1 VARLLRYLS
10 FIPLY
15 EQVNSQDL
23 TSASRVSE
31 RTHTH
36 GAIAL
41 SLLILAFVILFFLP
55 VRELIRDWQIDSN
68 YQHGFLIPIISVYL
82 IWQKRNKLWQI
93 SFQPAFAKGFITLLF
108 SMLLFIVGTAGA
120 EWFLSRIAMLI
131 CLIGLVIYFGG
142 MALFRQLWF
151 PLLFL
156 GFMIPMP
163 YVIYYRLTFPL
174 QQLASFSAF
183 QAMQVFGIPG
193 LREGNILYFAGYS
206 LEVVEAC
213 SGLRSMMV
221 LMALAALV
229 AHLAP
234 LSNPLRW
241 LLFAAAVPIAI
252 VANVF
257 RLIIIAALGIFW
269 SAEVAK
275 GFMHEG
281 SGILVFI
288 CGLFLLL
295 VLAGILQW
303 FNFRKRTG
311 LSSV

>member
-1 VARLLRYLS
+1 MHGMTTIIQPPKSKIQNRPGAWLPIILLVA
-10 FIPLY
+10 
-15 EQVNSQDL
+15 
-23 TSASRVSE
+23 
-31 RTHTH
+31 
-36 GAIAL
+36 
-41 SLLILAFVILFFLP
+41 AFVILFFP
-55 VRELIRDWQIDSN
+55 AIRELFIDWSIDPN
-68 YQHGFLIPIISVYL
+68 YQHGFLIPIVSAYL
-82 IWQKRNKLWQI
+82 IWQKREKLRQA
-93 SFQPAFAKGFITLLF
+93 SFQPAFAKGFIAILF

-120 EWFLSRIAMLI
+120 EWFLSRVAMLI
-131 CLIGLVIYFGG
+131 GLIGLVIYFGG
-142 MALFRQLWF
+142 TLLFRQLWF

-156 GFMIPMP
+156 GFMIPIP

-193 LREGNILYFAGYS
+193 LREGNIMHFAGYS

-234 LSNPLRW
+234 LSNSLRW

-269 SAEVAK
+269 SAEVAM

-281 SGILVFI
+281 SGMVVFI

-295 VLAGILQW
+295 ALAGVLQW
-303 FNFRKRTG
+303 FNSRGNTG

>member
-1 VARLLRYLS
+1 MLRHIVPAIQDSKSKVKNRTWLPIILLVA
-10 FIPLY
+10 
-15 EQVNSQDL
+15 
-23 TSASRVSE
+23 
-31 RTHTH
+31 
-36 GAIAL
+36 
-41 SLLILAFVILFFLP
+41 AFVILFFP
-55 VRELIRDWQIDSN
+55 AIRELFIDWSIDPN
-68 YQHGFLIPIISVYL
+68 YQHGFLIPIVSAYL
-82 IWQKRNKLWQI
+82 IWQKREKLRQLT
-93 SFQPAFAKGFITLLF
+93 FRPAFAKGFIALLL

-131 CLIGLVIYFGG
+131 CLVGLVIYFGG
-142 MALFRQLWF
+142 TALFRQLWF

-156 GFMIPMP
+156 GFMIPLP

-183 QAMQVFGIPG
+183 QAMQVIGIPG
-193 LREGNILYFAGYS
+193 LREGNILHFAGYS

-229 AHLAP
+229 AYLAP

-241 LLFAAAVPIAI
+241 LLFASAVPIAI
-252 VANVF
+252 VANVW
-257 RLIIIAALGIFW
+257 RLMSIAALGIFW
-269 SAEVAK
+269 SAEAAA

-281 SGILVFI
+281 SGIFVFL

-295 VLAGILQW
+295 ALAGILQW
-303 FNFRKRTG
+303 FNSRSHIG